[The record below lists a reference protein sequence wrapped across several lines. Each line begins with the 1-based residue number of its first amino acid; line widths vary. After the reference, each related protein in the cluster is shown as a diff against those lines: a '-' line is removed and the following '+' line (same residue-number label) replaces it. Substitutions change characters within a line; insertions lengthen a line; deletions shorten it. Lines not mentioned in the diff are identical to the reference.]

1 MEIIQINMIDEDRT
15 YENEVRY
22 NNDRLGGRKNRKDS
36 KVNIPLGLESSNT
49 PKIQKEKVNGVW
61 SDDNHLCIWGS

>member
-1 MEIIQINMIDEDRT
+1 MIDEDRT

-22 NNDRLGGRKNRKDS
+22 NNDRLDGRKNRKDS

-49 PKIQKEKVNGVW
+49 PKILQKEEVNGICINY
-61 SDDNHLCIWGS
+61 DNVCDCRG